1 MGRIRDTI
9 LVVDDEEDIVSTL
22 ADYFMYNNY
31 DVMTATNGMEAIEKA
46 GKQPDLILLDINM
59 PDVDGLEV
67 CARIRDFVSCPI
79 LFLTARVEDSDKV
92 KGFGMGGDD
101 YIVKPFSL
109 DELGARVAAH
119 IRRERRRGGTPKVQL
134 ADKLAIDYTER
145 RLFYD
150 GEEIPFAKKE
160 FDIIELLSGHPGQI
174 FSKERIYELVWGY
187 DSEGESS
194 VVAEHIRRIR
204 AKLAAVGI
212 KPYVETVWG
221 VGYKWARERNFSK
234 ESRSKRL
241 LLHPCSSVSSLPC
254 CCLCPYQAFVS
265 GGSPD
270 TIRNIRFNLAYPI
283 LK

>member
-1 MGRIRDTI
+1 MRDTI
-9 LVVDDEEDIVSTL
+9 LIVDDEADIVSTL
-22 ADYFMYNNY
+22 EDYFLYNDYNI
-31 DVMTATNGMEAIEKA
+31 MTAANGREAIEKA

-119 IRRERRRGGTPKVQL
+119 LRRERRRGETPKVRFD
-134 ADKLAIDYTER
+134 DKLAIDYTER
-145 RLFYD
+145 RLYYD
-150 GEEIPFAKKE
+150 SEEILLAKKE
-160 FDIIELLSGHPGQI
+160 YDIIELLSGQI

-187 DSEGESS
+187 DSEGDSS

-204 AKLAAVGI
+204 KKFVAVGA
-212 KPYVETVWG
+212 KSYVETVWG
-221 VGYKWARERNFSK
+221 VGYKWAK
-234 ESRSKRL
+234 
-241 LLHPCSSVSSLPC
+241 
-254 CCLCPYQAFVS
+254 
-265 GGSPD
+265 
-270 TIRNIRFNLAYPI
+270 
-283 LK
+283 

>member
-1 MGRIRDTI
+1 MRDTI
-9 LVVDDEEDIVSTL
+9 LIVDDEADIVSTL
-22 ADYFMYNNY
+22 EDYFLYNDYNI
-31 DVMTATNGMEAIEKA
+31 MTAANGREAIEKA

-119 IRRERRRGGTPKVQL
+119 LRRERRRGETPKVRFD
-134 ADKLAIDYTER
+134 DKLAIDYTER
-145 RLFYD
+145 RLYYD
-150 GEEIPFAKKE
+150 SEEILLAKKE
-160 FDIIELLSGHPGQI
+160 YDIIELLAGHPGQI

-187 DSEGESS
+187 DREGDSS

-204 AKLAAVGI
+204 KKFVAVGA
-212 KPYVETVWG
+212 KSYVETVWG
-221 VGYKWARERNFSK
+221 VGYKWAK
-234 ESRSKRL
+234 
-241 LLHPCSSVSSLPC
+241 
-254 CCLCPYQAFVS
+254 
-265 GGSPD
+265 
-270 TIRNIRFNLAYPI
+270 
-283 LK
+283 